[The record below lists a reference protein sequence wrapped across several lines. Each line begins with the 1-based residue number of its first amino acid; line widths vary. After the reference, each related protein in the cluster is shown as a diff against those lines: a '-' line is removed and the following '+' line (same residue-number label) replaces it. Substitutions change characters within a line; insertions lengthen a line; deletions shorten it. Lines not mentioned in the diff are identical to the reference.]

1 MNAIFLPKLA
11 LGAKVILLSH
21 PSHRQEWDVIWS
33 LWLFLVLNF
42 SKGSCQMNKF
52 LLRIPITSIQQK
64 ALIWAHLKPA
74 DMILWINFQIPGH
87 FKNTGRI
94 EPLKQGKRTHCT
106 CIFYFPLYAPLGP
119 LVLTKREGWTFL
131 SHSNQMPII

>member
-1 MNAIFLPKLA
+1 MYSEFLDWGIMLYEREFGFYVKIKFQKNLEFSFY
-11 LGAKVILLSH
+11 AKNV
-21 PSHRQEWDVIWS
+21 VWS

-119 LVLTKREGWTFL
+119 LVLTKREG
-131 SHSNQMPII
+131 